1 MPPIQTVYD
10 NQIEVGWVGGTIVEN
25 LQTGEK
31 ILSSIKSYFLQPLW
45 FSTICRVL
53 TARINGWWI
62 HIWEINGIHGGN

>member
-31 ILSSIKSYFLQPLW
+31 ILSSIKSYFMPNRADGTYIAIFW
-45 FSTICRVL
+45 RV
-53 TARINGWWI
+53 
-62 HIWEINGIHGGN
+62 